1 MNPMMIQVLIWLLAA
16 AVLFLFIARRR
27 KRKVNL

>member
-1 MNPMMIQVLIWLLAA
+1 MNPMFMQALIWLFAA
-16 AVLFLFIARRR
+16 VVLFLFIARRR